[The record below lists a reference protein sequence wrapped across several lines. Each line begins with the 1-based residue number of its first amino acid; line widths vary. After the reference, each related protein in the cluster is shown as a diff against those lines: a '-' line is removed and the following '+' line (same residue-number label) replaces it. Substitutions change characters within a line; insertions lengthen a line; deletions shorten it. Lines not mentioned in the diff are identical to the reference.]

1 MTALFDRAAKG
12 ERAVLVQTSRSGDSD
27 VDARLQEFAELAA
40 SAGATV
46 VARVLARVDKPNA
59 RFLLGTG
66 KVEELREL
74 KLASEADLILVN
86 HALSPVQE
94 RNLEKYCEC
103 RVIGRTGLIL
113 DIFALRARSHEGK
126 LQVELAQLKH
136 MATRAVRGWSG
147 LDSQR
152 GGSIGL
158 RGPGETKLE
167 LDRRYLRGRIQLLQE
182 RLDKAAQQ
190 REQTRR
196 SRVRNAVPLVALVG
210 YTNAGKST
218 LFNRLS
224 GAGVYAADQL
234 FATLDP
240 TLRRIDG
247 LPCGPFVLADTVGF
261 IRDLPHDLVAAFQST
276 LSETRDADLL
286 LHVIDAADPERD
298 QRMADVATVLAEI
311 GAEDVPQLQVF
322 NKIDTIDG
330 AQPRRDDVDGGQQP
344 RVWISA
350 AQDMG
355 IDLLREA
362 IVDQIGRDRIR
373 VALHVAPAQGRL
385 RARLYEAGVVGG
397 ESAAEGGGWE
407 LALDAPRERLH
418 YLFGL
423 SDGDGSYLR
432 KALGALLAPVDSE
445 D

>member
-1 MTALFDRAAKG
+1 MQGGA
-12 ERAVLVQTSRSGDSD
+12 SD
-27 VDARLQEFAELAA
+27 TDARLQEFAELAA

-46 VARVLARVDKPNA
+46 VASVQARVDQPNA

-66 KVEELREL
+66 KVEELRQL
-74 KLASEADLILVN
+74 KLANGADLILIN
-86 HALSPVQE
+86 HVLSPVQE

-167 LDRRYLRGRIQLLQE
+167 LDRRLLRGRIQQLQE
-182 RLDKAAQQ
+182 RLDKVALQ

-196 SRVRNAVPLVALVG
+196 GRLRNAIPLVSLVG

-218 LFNRLS
+218 LFNRIT

-240 TLRRIDG
+240 TLRRIEG

-286 LHVIDAADPERD
+286 LHVIDASDPERE
-298 QRMADVATVLAEI
+298 QRMADVAEVLAHI
-311 GAEDVPQLQVF
+311 GADEVPQLQVF
-322 NKIDTIDG
+322 NKIDRVEG
-330 AQPRRDDVDGGQQP
+330 SQPRRDAVDGGNQA
-344 RVWISA
+344 RVWLSA
-350 AQDMG
+350 ASGQG
-355 IDLLREA
+355 VDLLHAA
-362 IVDQIGRDRIR
+362 ISDLLGHDRVCIT
-373 VALHVAPAQGRL
+373 LHLSSAQGRL
-385 RARLYEAGVVGG
+385 RSRLYAAGVVQG
-397 ESAAEGGGWE
+397 EDSDDSGWQ
-407 LALDAPRERLH
+407 LAIDAPRARLQAL
-418 YLFGL
+418 YGL
-423 SDGDGSYLR
+423 PDGDGGVLR
-432 KALGALLAPVDSE
+432 KAVEADDRPQD
-445 D
+445 

>member
-1 MTALFDRAAKG
+1 M
-12 ERAVLVQTSRSGDSD
+12 LVQTIRAGDSD
-27 VDARLQEFAELAA
+27 AAARLAEFAELAA
-40 SAGATV
+40 SAGAGV
-46 VARVLARVDKPNA
+46 VAQLFARVDTPNA

-66 KVEELREL
+66 KVDELREV
-74 KLASEADLILVN
+74 KLANDADLILVN
-86 HALSPVQE
+86 DILSPVQE

-167 LDRRYLRGRIQLLQE
+167 LDRRLLRGRIQQLQE
-182 RLDKAAQQ
+182 RLDKVAQQ

-196 SRVRNAVPLVALVG
+196 SRLRNAVPLVSLVG

-224 GAGVYAADQL
+224 GASVYAADQL

-276 LSETRDADLL
+276 LAETRDADLL
-286 LHVIDAADPERD
+286 LHVVDASDPERD
-298 QRMADVATVLAEI
+298 QRMGDVAAVLAEI
-311 GAEDVPQLQVF
+311 GASDVPQVLVY
-322 NKIDTIDG
+322 NKIDSIDG
-330 AQPRRDDVDGGQQP
+330 ALPRRDDIDGGLQP
-344 RVWISA
+344 RVWLSA
-350 AQDMG
+350 MQG
-355 IDLLREA
+355 LGLDLLQEA
-362 IVDQIGRDRIR
+362 VVEQLGRDRVR
-373 VALHVAPAQGRL
+373 TELHLAPSQGRL
-385 RARLYEAGVVGG
+385 RARLYEAGAVRT
-397 ESAAEGGGWE
+397 EAAADDGGWL
-407 LALDAPRERLH
+407 LALDAPRSRLQA
-418 YLFGL
+418 LFGL
-423 SDGDGSYLR
+423 ADGDGSYLR
-432 KALGALLAPVDSE
+432 AALAATVPEARVD
-445 D
+445 

>member
-1 MTALFDRAAKG
+1 M
-12 ERAVLVQTSRSGDSD
+12 LVQTIRAGDSD
-27 VDARLQEFAELAA
+27 AVARLDEFAELAA
-40 SAGATV
+40 SAGASV
-46 VARVLARVDKPNA
+46 VARLFARVDTPNA

-66 KVEELREL
+66 KVDELREV
-74 KLASEADLILVN
+74 KQANDADLILVN
-86 HALSPVQE
+86 DILSPVQE

-113 DIFALRARSHEGK
+113 DIFALRARTHEGK

-167 LDRRYLRGRIQLLQE
+167 LDRRLLRNRIQVLQE
-182 RLDKAAQQ
+182 RLDKVALQ

-196 SRVRNAVPLVALVG
+196 SRQRSAVPLVSLVG

-224 GAGVYAADQL
+224 GASVYAADQL

-247 LPCGPFVLADTVGF
+247 LACGPFVLADTVGF

-276 LSETRDADLL
+276 LAETRDADLL
-286 LHVIDAADPERD
+286 LHVVDASDPERD
-298 QRMADVATVLAEI
+298 QRMADVASVLTEI
-311 GAEDVPQLQVF
+311 GAADVPQLLVF
-322 NKIDTIDG
+322 NKIDTIEG
-330 AQPRRDDVDGGQQP
+330 MVPRRDGIEAGLQP
-344 RVWISA
+344 RVWLSA
-350 AQDMG
+350 ASGEGME
-355 IDLLREA
+355 LLREA
-362 IVDQIGRDRIR
+362 LVELLGRDRIR
-373 VALHVAPAQGRL
+373 TGLRLAPSQGRL
-385 RARLYEAGVVGG
+385 RARLYEAGAVQT
-397 ESAAEGGGWE
+397 ESAADDGGWL
-407 LALDAPRERLH
+407 LAIDAPRARLQA
-418 YLFGL
+418 LFGL
-423 SDGDGSYLR
+423 TDGDGDYLR
-432 KALGALLAPVDSE
+432 TALGGAAAPGNE
-445 D
+445 

>member
-1 MTALFDRAAKG
+1 M
-12 ERAVLVQTSRSGDSD
+12 LVQTIRAGDSD
-27 VDARLQEFAELAA
+27 AAARLDEFAELAA
-40 SAGATV
+40 SAGASV
-46 VARVLARVDKPNA
+46 VARLFARVDTPNA

-66 KVEELREL
+66 KVDELREV
-74 KLASEADLILVN
+74 KLANDADLILVN
-86 HALSPVQE
+86 DILSPVQE

-152 GGSIGL
+152 GGAIGL

-167 LDRRYLRGRIQLLQE
+167 LDRRLLRGRIQQLQE
-182 RLDKAAQQ
+182 RLDKVSLQ

-196 SRVRNAVPLVALVG
+196 GRQRNAIPLVSLVG

-224 GAGVYAADQL
+224 GASVYAADQL

-247 LPCGPFVLADTVGF
+247 LTSGPFVLADTVGF

-276 LSETRDADLL
+276 LAETRDADLL
-286 LHVIDAADPERD
+286 LHVVDASDPERD
-298 QRMADVATVLAEI
+298 QRMADVAAVLAEI
-311 GAEDVPQLQVF
+311 GAADVPQILVF
-322 NKIDTIDG
+322 NKIDNLDG
-330 AQPRRDDVDGGQQP
+330 VMPRRDDIEAGLQP
-344 RVWISA
+344 RVWLSA
-350 AQDMG
+350 AKGDG
-355 IDLLREA
+355 LDLLREA
-362 IVDQIGRDRIR
+362 LVERLGRDRIG
-373 VALHVAPAQGRL
+373 AHVQLAPSQGRL
-385 RARLYEAGVVGG
+385 RAKLYESGAVRG
-397 ESAAEGGGWE
+397 ESVADDGGWI
-407 LALDAPRERLH
+407 LALDAPRARLQA
-418 YLFGL
+418 LFGL
-423 SDGDGSYLR
+423 GDGDGSFLR
-432 KALGALLAPVDSE
+432 EALREHLPAGE
-445 D
+445 

>member
-1 MTALFDRAAKG
+1 
-12 ERAVLVQTSRSGDSD
+12 VLVQTIRAGDSD
-27 VDARLQEFAELAA
+27 AAARLDEFAELAA
-40 SAGATV
+40 SAGASV
-46 VARVLARVDKPNA
+46 VARLFARADTPNA

-66 KVEELREL
+66 KVDELREI
-74 KLASEADLILVN
+74 KQANDADLILVN
-86 HALSPVQE
+86 DILSPVQE

-152 GGSIGL
+152 GGAIGL

-167 LDRRYLRGRIQLLQE
+167 LDRRLLRGRIQQLQE
-182 RLDKAAQQ
+182 RLDKVALQ

-196 SRVRNAVPLVALVG
+196 SRQRNAVPLVSLVG

-224 GAGVYAADQL
+224 GASVYAADQL

-247 LPCGPFVLADTVGF
+247 LASGPFVLADTVGF

-276 LSETRDADLL
+276 LTETRDADLL
-286 LHVIDAADPERD
+286 LHVVDASDPERD
-298 QRMADVATVLAEI
+298 QRMADVAAVLAEI
-311 GAEDVPQLQVF
+311 GAADVPQILVF
-322 NKIDTIDG
+322 NKIDNLDG
-330 AQPRRDDVDGGQQP
+330 VAPRRDDIEAGLQP
-344 RVWISA
+344 RVWLSA
-350 AQDMG
+350 GQGEGLA
-355 IDLLREA
+355 LLRDALVEA
-362 IVDQIGRDRIR
+362 LGRDRVR
-373 VALHVAPAQGRL
+373 AELRLAPSQGRL
-385 RARLYEAGVVGG
+385 RARLYEAGAVSA
-397 ESAAEGGGWE
+397 ESAADDGGWT
-407 LALDAPRERLH
+407 LQLDAPRSRLQA
-418 YLFGL
+418 LFGL
-423 SDGDGSYLR
+423 SDGDGHHLR
-432 KALGALLAPVDSE
+432 VALGEATDTATDA
-445 D
+445 

>member
-1 MTALFDRAAKG
+1 MF
-12 ERAVLVQTSRSGDSD
+12 
-27 VDARLQEFAELAA
+27 
-40 SAGATV
+40 
-46 VARVLARVDKPNA
+46 ARVDTPNA

-74 KLASEADLILVN
+74 KLANDADLILVN
-86 HALSPVQE
+86 DTLTPVQE
-94 RNLEKYCEC
+94 RNLEKFCEC
-103 RVIGRTGLIL
+103 RVVGRTGLIL

-136 MATRAVRGWSG
+136 MATRVVRGWSG

-167 LDRRYLRGRIQLLQE
+167 LDRRYLRGRIQQLQE
-182 RLDKAAQQ
+182 RLDKVALQ

-196 SRVRNAVPLVALVG
+196 SRQRNAIPTVSLVG

-224 GAGVYAADQL
+224 GADVYAADQL

-247 LPCGPFVLADTVGF
+247 LPSGPFVLADTVGF

-276 LSETRDADLL
+276 LAETRDADLL
-286 LHVIDAADPERD
+286 LHVVDAGDPERD
-298 QRMADVATVLAEI
+298 QRMADVDAVLAEI
-311 GAEDVPQLQVF
+311 GAAELPQVLVF
-322 NKIDTIDG
+322 NKIDTLDD
-330 AQPRRDDVDGGQQP
+330 AAPRRDDVEGGRQP

-350 AQDMG
+350 AQG
-355 IDLLREA
+355 LGLDLLREA
-362 IVDQIGRDRIR
+362 IVEQLGRDRVR
-373 VALHVAPAQGRL
+373 TMLHLAPEQGRL
-385 RARLYEAGVVGG
+385 RARLYEAGVVQR
-397 ESAAEGGGWE
+397 ETPADDGGWA
-407 LALDAPRERLH
+407 LALDAPRTRLQA
-418 YLFGL
+418 LFGL
-423 SDGDGSYLR
+423 GDGDGGFLR
-432 KALGALLAPVDSE
+432 GALAGVAASHGAE
-445 D
+445 

>member
-1 MTALFDRAAKG
+1 
-12 ERAVLVQTSRSGDSD
+12 VLVQTIRAGDSD
-27 VDARLQEFAELAA
+27 AAARLDEFAELAA
-40 SAGATV
+40 SAGASV
-46 VARVLARVDKPNA
+46 VARLFARADTPNA

-66 KVEELREL
+66 KVDELREI
-74 KLASEADLILVN
+74 KQVNDADLILVN
-86 HALSPVQE
+86 DILSPVQE

-152 GGSIGL
+152 GGAIGL

-167 LDRRYLRGRIQLLQE
+167 LDRRLLRGRIQQLQE
-182 RLDKAAQQ
+182 RLDKVALQ

-196 SRVRNAVPLVALVG
+196 SRQRNAVPLVSLVG

-224 GAGVYAADQL
+224 GASVYAADQL

-247 LPCGPFVLADTVGF
+247 LASGPFVLADTVGF

-276 LSETRDADLL
+276 LAETRDADLL
-286 LHVIDAADPERD
+286 LHVVDASDPERD
-298 QRMADVATVLAEI
+298 QRMADVAAVLAEI
-311 GAEDVPQLQVF
+311 GAADVPQILVF
-322 NKIDTIDG
+322 NKIDNLDG
-330 AQPRRDDVDGGQQP
+330 VVPRRDDIEAGLQP
-344 RVWISA
+344 RVWLSA
-350 AQDMG
+350 AQG
-355 IDLLREA
+355 EGLDLLRDALVEA
-362 IVDQIGRDRIR
+362 LGRDRVR
-373 VALHVAPAQGRL
+373 AELRLAPSQGRL
-385 RARLYEAGVVGG
+385 RARLYETGAVSA
-397 ESAAEGGGWE
+397 ESAADDGGWT
-407 LALDAPRERLH
+407 LQLDAPRSRLQA
-418 YLFGL
+418 LFGL
-423 SDGDGSYLR
+423 SDGDGHHLR
-432 KALGALLAPVDSE
+432 VALGEATDTATDA
-445 D
+445 

>member
-1 MTALFDRAAKG
+1 MYDRARRG
-12 ERAVLVQTSRSGDSD
+12 ERAVLVQTTRAGDPD
-27 VDARLQEFAELAA
+27 AQARLQEFAELAA
-40 SAGATV
+40 SAGASV
-46 VARVLARVDKPNA
+46 VGQVFARVDQPNA

-74 KLASEADLILVN
+74 KLASAADLILVN
-86 HALSPVQE
+86 HSLSPVQE

-167 LDRRYLRGRIQLLQE
+167 LDRRLLRGRIQQLQE
-182 RLDKAAQQ
+182 RLDKVSQQ

-196 SRVRNAVPLVALVG
+196 GRLRNAVPLVSLVG

-224 GAGVYAADQL
+224 GAEVYAADQL

-240 TLRRIDG
+240 TLRRIEG
-247 LPCGPFVLADTVGF
+247 LPSGPFVLADTVGF

-276 LSETRDADLL
+276 LAETRDADLL
-286 LHVIDAADPERD
+286 LHVVDASEAESERA
-298 QRMADVATVLAEI
+298 QRMDDVAAVLAQI
-311 GAEDVPQLQVF
+311 GADDIPQILVY
-322 NKIDTIDG
+322 NKVDRVDG
-330 AQPRRDDVDGGQQP
+330 AQPRRDDVAGGTQP
-344 RVWISA
+344 RVWLSA
-350 AQDMG
+350 AQG
-355 IDLLREA
+355 LGLELLRAA
-362 IVDQIGRDRIR
+362 IAEKLGQDRLR
-373 VALHVAPAQGRL
+373 LQLPLSAGQGRL
-385 RARLYEAGVVGG
+385 RARLYEAGVVLQ
-397 ESAAEGGGWE
+397 ESSDENGGWQ
-407 LALDAPRERLH
+407 LALDAPRARLQAL
-418 YLFGL
+418 YGL
-423 SDGDGSYLR
+423 PDGDGSYLR
-432 KALGALLAPVDSE
+432 AAIEPAADAEPVQDA
-445 D
+445 

>member
-1 MTALFDRAAKG
+1 M
-12 ERAVLVQTSRSGDSD
+12 LVQTSRSGDSD

-40 SAGATV
+40 SAGASV

-74 KLASEADLILVN
+74 KIASEADLILVN

-286 LHVIDAADPERD
+286 LHVIDAGDPERD

-311 GAEDVPQLQVF
+311 GAADVPQVQVF

-350 AQDMG
+350 AQDTG
-355 IDLLREA
+355 IDLLRNA
-362 IVDQIGRDRIR
+362 IVDQIGRDSVR
-373 VALHVAPAQGRL
+373 VALYVSPAQGRL
-385 RARLYEAGVVGG
+385 RARLYEAGVVAD
-397 ESAAEGGGWE
+397 ENAAEDGGWE
-407 LALDAPRERLH
+407 LALDAPRERLNS
-418 YLFGL
+418 LFGL
-423 SDGDGSYLR
+423 SGGDGSYLR
-432 KALGALLAPVDSE
+432 EVLGAVLAPFHSDV
-445 D
+445 

>member
-1 MTALFDRAAKG
+1 M
-12 ERAVLVQTSRSGDSD
+12 LVQTSRAGDTD
-27 VDARLQEFAELAA
+27 AAARLDEFAELAA

-46 VARVLARVDKPNA
+46 VARVFARADAPNA

-66 KVEELREL
+66 KVEELREI
-74 KLASEADLILVN
+74 KLANEADLILVN
-86 HALSPVQE
+86 DTLSPVQE
-94 RNLEKYCEC
+94 RNLEKFCEC

-136 MATRAVRGWSG
+136 MATRLVRGWSG

-152 GGSIGL
+152 GGAIGL

-167 LDRRYLRGRIQLLQE
+167 LDRRYLRGRIQQLQE
-182 RLDKAAQQ
+182 RLDKVALQ

-196 SRVRNAVPLVALVG
+196 SRQRNAIPTVSLVG

-276 LSETRDADLL
+276 LAETRDADLL
-286 LHVIDAADPERD
+286 LHVVDAADPERE
-298 QRMADVATVLAEI
+298 QRMADVAAVLTEI
-311 GAEDVPQLQVF
+311 GAADLPQLLVF
-322 NKIDTIDG
+322 NKIDRLDG
-330 AQPRRDDVDGGQQP
+330 AVPRRDDLDGGRQA

-350 AQDMG
+350 AQDSG
-355 IDLLREA
+355 LDLLREA
-362 IVDQIGRDRIR
+362 IAAQLGRER
-373 VALHVAPAQGRL
+373 VRTVLHLAPAQGRL
-385 RARLYEAGVVGG
+385 RARLYEAGVVQQ
-397 ESAAEGGGWE
+397 ESAADDGGWA
-407 LALDAPRERLH
+407 LVLDAPRPRLQT
-418 YLFGL
+418 LFGL
-423 SDGDGSYLR
+423 GDGDGSFLR
-432 KALGALLAPVDSE
+432 QALAAAVAPAQRID
-445 D
+445 

>member
-1 MTALFDRAAKG
+1 MVGQVF
-12 ERAVLVQTSRSGDSD
+12 
-27 VDARLQEFAELAA
+27 
-40 SAGATV
+40 
-46 VARVLARVDKPNA
+46 ARVDQPNA

-66 KVEELREL
+66 KVDELREL
-74 KLASEADLILVN
+74 KLACEADLILVN
-86 HALSPVQE
+86 HSLSPVQE

-167 LDRRYLRGRIQLLQE
+167 LDRRLLRGRIQQLQE
-182 RLDKAAQQ
+182 RLDKVSQQ

-196 SRVRNAVPLVALVG
+196 GRLRNAVPLVSLVG

-224 GAGVYAADQL
+224 GAEVYAADQL

-240 TLRRIDG
+240 TLRRIEG
-247 LPCGPFVLADTVGF
+247 LPSGPFVLADTVGF

-276 LSETRDADLL
+276 LAETRDADLL
-286 LHVIDAADPERD
+286 LHVVDASEPEPERA
-298 QRMADVATVLAEI
+298 QRMDDVAAVLAQI
-311 GAEDVPQLQVF
+311 GADDIPQILVY
-322 NKIDTIDG
+322 NKVDRVDG
-330 AQPRRDDVDGGQQP
+330 AQPRRDDVAGGTQA
-344 RVWISA
+344 RVWLSA
-350 AQDMG
+350 AQG
-355 IDLLREA
+355 QGLELLRAA
-362 IVDQIGRDRIR
+362 IAEQLGQDRLR
-373 VALHVAPAQGRL
+373 LQLRLAPSQGRL
-385 RARLYEAGVVGG
+385 RARLYEAGVVQQ
-397 ESAAEGGGWE
+397 ESSDENGWQ
-407 LALDAPRERLH
+407 LALDAPRARLQAL
-418 YLFGL
+418 YGL
-423 SDGDGSYLR
+423 PDGDGSYLR
-432 KALGALLAPVDSE
+432 TAIERAAGVEPVQDA
-445 D
+445 

>member
-1 MTALFDRAAKG
+1 M
-12 ERAVLVQTSRSGDSD
+12 LVQTIRAGDSD
-27 VDARLQEFAELAA
+27 AAARLDEFAELAA
-40 SAGATV
+40 SAGASV
-46 VARVLARVDKPNA
+46 VARLFARADTPNA

-66 KVEELREL
+66 KVDELREI
-74 KLASEADLILVN
+74 KQANDADLILVN
-86 HALSPVQE
+86 DILSPVQE

-152 GGSIGL
+152 GGAIGL

-167 LDRRYLRGRIQLLQE
+167 LDRRLLRGRIQQLQE
-182 RLDKAAQQ
+182 RLDKVALQ

-196 SRVRNAVPLVALVG
+196 SRQRNAVPLVSLVG

-224 GAGVYAADQL
+224 GASVYAADQL

-247 LPCGPFVLADTVGF
+247 LASGPFVLADTVGF

-276 LSETRDADLL
+276 LTETRDADLL
-286 LHVIDAADPERD
+286 LHVVDASDPERD
-298 QRMADVATVLAEI
+298 QRMADVAAVLAEI
-311 GAEDVPQLQVF
+311 GAADVPQILVF
-322 NKIDTIDG
+322 NKIDNLDG
-330 AQPRRDDVDGGQQP
+330 VAPRRDDIEAGLQP
-344 RVWISA
+344 RVWLSA
-350 AQDMG
+350 GQGEGLA
-355 IDLLREA
+355 LLRDALVEA
-362 IVDQIGRDRIR
+362 LGRDRVR
-373 VALHVAPAQGRL
+373 AELRLAPSQGRL
-385 RARLYEAGVVGG
+385 RARLYEAGAVSA
-397 ESAAEGGGWE
+397 ESAADDGGWT
-407 LALDAPRERLH
+407 LQLDAPRSRLQA
-418 YLFGL
+418 LFGL
-423 SDGDGSYLR
+423 SDGDGHHLR
-432 KALGALLAPVDSE
+432 VALGEATDTATDA
-445 D
+445 

>member
-1 MTALFDRAAKG
+1 
-12 ERAVLVQTSRSGDSD
+12 VLVQTSRSGDSD

-40 SAGATV
+40 SAGASV

-74 KLASEADLILVN
+74 KLASDADLILVN

-167 LDRRYLRGRIQLLQE
+167 LDRRLLRGRIQLLQE
-182 RLDKAAQQ
+182 RLDKAALQ

-276 LSETRDADLL
+276 LAETRDADLL
-286 LHVIDAADPERD
+286 LHVVDAADPERD

-311 GAEDVPQLQVF
+311 GAEDVPQLLVF

-330 AQPRRDDVDGGQQP
+330 AQPRRDEVEGGQQP

-350 AQDMG
+350 AQDLG
-355 IDLLREA
+355 TGLLRDA
-362 IVDQIGRDRIR
+362 IVDQLGQDRIR
-373 VALHVAPAQGRL
+373 TTLHIAPAQGRL
-385 RARLYEAGVVGG
+385 RARLYEAGVVGE
-397 ESAAEGGGWE
+397 ESNAENGGWE
-407 LALDAPRERLH
+407 LALDAPRERLQ

-445 D
+445 E

>member
-1 MTALFDRAAKG
+1 
-12 ERAVLVQTSRSGDSD
+12 VLVQTIRAGDSD
-27 VDARLQEFAELAA
+27 AAARLDEFAELAA
-40 SAGATV
+40 SAGASV
-46 VARVLARVDKPNA
+46 VARLFARADTPNA

-66 KVEELREL
+66 KVDELREI
-74 KLASEADLILVN
+74 KQVSDADLILVN
-86 HALSPVQE
+86 DILSPVQE

-152 GGSIGL
+152 GGAIGL

-167 LDRRYLRGRIQLLQE
+167 LDRRLLRGRIQQLQE
-182 RLDKAAQQ
+182 RLDKVALQ

-196 SRVRNAVPLVALVG
+196 SRQRNAVPLVSLVG

-224 GAGVYAADQL
+224 GASVYAADQL

-247 LPCGPFVLADTVGF
+247 LASGPFVLADTVGF

-276 LSETRDADLL
+276 LAETRDADLL
-286 LHVIDAADPERD
+286 LHVVDASDPERD
-298 QRMADVATVLAEI
+298 QRMADVAAVLAEI
-311 GAEDVPQLQVF
+311 GAADVPQILVF
-322 NKIDTIDG
+322 NKIDNLDG
-330 AQPRRDDVDGGQQP
+330 VVPRRDDIEAGLQP
-344 RVWISA
+344 RVWLSA
-350 AQDMG
+350 AQG
-355 IDLLREA
+355 EGLDLLRDALVEA
-362 IVDQIGRDRIR
+362 LGRDRVR
-373 VALHVAPAQGRL
+373 AELRLAPSQGRL
-385 RARLYEAGVVGG
+385 RARLYETGAVSA
-397 ESAAEGGGWE
+397 ESAADDGGWT
-407 LALDAPRERLH
+407 LQLDAPRSRLQA
-418 YLFGL
+418 LFGL
-423 SDGDGSYLR
+423 SDGDGHHLR
-432 KALGALLAPVDSE
+432 VALGEATDTATDA
-445 D
+445 